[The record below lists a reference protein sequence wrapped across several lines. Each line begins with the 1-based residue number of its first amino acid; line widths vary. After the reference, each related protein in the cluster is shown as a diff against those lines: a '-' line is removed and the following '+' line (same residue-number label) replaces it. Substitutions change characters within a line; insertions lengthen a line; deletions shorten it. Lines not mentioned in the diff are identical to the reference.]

1 MGVWDNGVL
10 VHFLASFAVASFI
23 DLGIWKFNSCI
34 IESREMGVHSVHRVV
49 VKRV

>member
-23 DLGIWKFNSCI
+23 DPWNMEVILILAF
-34 IESREMGVHSVHRVV
+34 
-49 VKRV
+49 